1 MEQATQ
7 KRKPAG
13 DGYPTAG
20 QRTNNTQA
28 AIVPGCTAQGKDKL
42 ALVNAA
48 PRLSPRQARVLDAL
62 RPGHWVDREPLDRI
76 AGSSNSPDVVWKL
89 RHKFGQ
95 DAIDMELV
103 DGTDRDG
110 KPCRTGRYRLTEQG
124 RTRLIQLGMS
134 TGAEGRAA

>member
-1 MEQATQ
+1 MTQ
-7 KRKPAG
+7 KKGPTPTNGKPSAQ
-13 DGYPTAG
+13 DS
-20 QRTNNTQA
+20 
-28 AIVPGCTAQGKDKL
+28 AIVAEPHGKNKL

-76 AGSSNSPDVVWKL
+76 AGSSNSPDVIRKI
-89 RHKFGQ
+89 RRKIGQ
-95 DAIDMELV
+95 DAIDMELI

-124 RTRLIQLGMS
+124 RDRLIQLERS